1 MLSPAL
7 PLIAPSLRASLT
19 PPKTRTILPTG
30 LAELD
35 ACLPGGGWPQGG
47 LVELVQGHRPHPFC
61 RQAAWSLLLPAL
73 QQLQRPLV
81 EGDDTNPGWL
91 GWVGDGGVSPYAPS
105 LAAQGLDMHRFIW
118 IVTNRGDTP
127 VAAAWAAEQLL
138 RCESVQAVVLQGLA
152 ATPQAPS
159 IQRLLHAVRRRLVD
173 RHLVEVARCHPVL
186 EDHPRQPAVRVPRH
200 AERRCALGGDEVAVG
215 IDHLGETGVRT
226 FGDAHSGNGGDLV
239 DEFGREWIPDGVE
252 VVDGETPVVSVIFI
266 SAVVTAVEL
275 VANPPDVIRMGC
287 AN

>member
-1 MLSPAL
+1 MPAYL
-7 PLIAPSLRASLT
+7 V
-19 PPKTRTILPTG
+19 
-30 LAELD
+30 
-35 ACLPGGGWPQGG
+35 GGWPQGG

-81 EGDDTNPGWL
+81 EGDDTNLGWL

-159 IQRLLHAVRRRLVD
+159 ILRRLHYSAQANEKYLWVIRPVAAAQQASPAVLRLQWCVTDEAGLHVGLRVLKATGHPVDRTVLIPQASGALQQVLQAAQAMRRWRREEEAAHTAMPQREYPHAVVGQS
-173 RHLVEVARCHPVL
+173 
-186 EDHPRQPAVRVPRH
+186 PRA
-200 AERRCALGGDEVAVG
+200 
-215 IDHLGETGVRT
+215 
-226 FGDAHSGNGGDLV
+226 
-239 DEFGREWIPDGVE
+239 
-252 VVDGETPVVSVIFI
+252 
-266 SAVVTAVEL
+266 L
-275 VANPPDVIRMGC
+275 VA
-287 AN
+287 

>member
-7 PLIAPSLRASLT
+7 PLVAPSLRASLT
-19 PPKTRTILPTG
+19 PPKNRTTLPTG

-159 IQRLLHAVRRRLVD
+159 ILRRLHYSAQANEKYLWVIRPVAAAQQASPAVLRLQWCVTDEAGLHVGLRVLKATGHPVD
-173 RHLVEVARCHPVL
+173 RTVLIPQASGALQQVLQAAQAMRRWRREEEAAHTAMPEREYPHALVGQSSRA
-186 EDHPRQPAVRVPRH
+186 
-200 AERRCALGGDEVAVG
+200 
-215 IDHLGETGVRT
+215 
-226 FGDAHSGNGGDLV
+226 
-239 DEFGREWIPDGVE
+239 
-252 VVDGETPVVSVIFI
+252 
-266 SAVVTAVEL
+266 L
-275 VANPPDVIRMGC
+275 VA
-287 AN
+287 

>member
-7 PLIAPSLRASLT
+7 PLVAPSLRASLT

-61 RQAAWSLLLPAL
+61 RQATWSLLLPAL

-159 IQRLLHAVRRRLVD
+159 ILRRLHYSAQANEKYLWVIRPVAAAQQASPAVLRLQWCVTDEAGLHVGLRVLKATGHPVDRTVLIPQASGALQQVLQAAQAMRRWRREEEAAHTAMPQREYPHAVVGQS
-173 RHLVEVARCHPVL
+173 
-186 EDHPRQPAVRVPRH
+186 PRA
-200 AERRCALGGDEVAVG
+200 
-215 IDHLGETGVRT
+215 
-226 FGDAHSGNGGDLV
+226 
-239 DEFGREWIPDGVE
+239 
-252 VVDGETPVVSVIFI
+252 
-266 SAVVTAVEL
+266 L
-275 VANPPDVIRMGC
+275 VA
-287 AN
+287 